1 MWPYMQQR
9 CTEMQQYCTDAEAP
23 ECAGINPAPS
33 ASASAA
39 CVPCP
44 HRPSAACIFG
54 SPAATGERGCAR
66 AGQVIIEKR
75 KEEAER
81 LLLEA
86 EKREEEQR
94 AIQARLNEAAEEE
107 RRRAER
113 CARPPRL
120 AGQSAMLKGLSVA

>member
-1 MWPYMQQR
+1 M
-9 CTEMQQYCTDAEAP
+9 
-23 ECAGINPAPS
+23 
-33 ASASAA
+33 
-39 CVPCP
+39 
-44 HRPSAACIFG
+44 
-54 SPAATGERGCAR
+54 GERVRAR
-66 AGQVIIEKR
+66 ARQVIIEKR

-113 CARPPRL
+113 CGPALRRAARHTL
-120 AGQSAMLKGLSVA
+120 VSSWSS